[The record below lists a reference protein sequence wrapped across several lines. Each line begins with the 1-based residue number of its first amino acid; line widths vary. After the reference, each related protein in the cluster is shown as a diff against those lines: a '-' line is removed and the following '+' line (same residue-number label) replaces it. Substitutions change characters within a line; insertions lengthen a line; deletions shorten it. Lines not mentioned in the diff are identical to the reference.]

1 MSFLDPREGWWER
14 GKLSGP
20 EGERH
25 SGGTLTRGHGSR
37 RMPAS
42 RLLLPLMPLLTRAA
56 VLWLI
61 LKVALLAIGAAAE
74 AMGAP
79 SPESPFGIVVL
90 TGVLGTVDIARRG
103 ERMLWANLGYAPAV
117 TAGLFV
123 LAALVGEVAWAML

>member
-1 MSFLDPREGWWER
+1 
-14 GKLSGP
+14 
-20 EGERH
+20 
-25 SGGTLTRGHGSR
+25 
-37 RMPAS
+37 MPAS
-42 RLLLPLMPLLTRAA
+42 RLLIPLMPLLTRAA

-117 TAGLFV
+117 TAAVFV
-123 LAALVGEVAWAML
+123 LLATVGEVAWALW

>member
-1 MSFLDPREGWWER
+1 
-14 GKLSGP
+14 
-20 EGERH
+20 
-25 SGGTLTRGHGSR
+25 
-37 RMPAS
+37 MPAS
-42 RLLLPLMPLLTRAA
+42 RLLIPLMPLLTRAA

>member
-1 MSFLDPREGWWER
+1 
-14 GKLSGP
+14 
-20 EGERH
+20 
-25 SGGTLTRGHGSR
+25 
-37 RMPAS
+37 MPAS